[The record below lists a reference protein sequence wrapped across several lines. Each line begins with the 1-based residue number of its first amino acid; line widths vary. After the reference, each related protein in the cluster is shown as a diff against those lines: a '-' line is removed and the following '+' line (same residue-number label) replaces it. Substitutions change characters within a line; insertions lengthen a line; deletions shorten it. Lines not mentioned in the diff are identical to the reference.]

1 MKLMCRPRNIFVLRL
16 PQYSYDFA
24 PIELAFA
31 LTLSKLKRDYGT
43 VDIDR
48 DTLQADFHNSLLE
61 CCTAEQAVN
70 MFRHCFL
77 HVSEEEE
84 ERWATR

>member
-1 MKLMCRPRNIFVLRL
+1 
-16 PQYSYDFA
+16 
-24 PIELAFA
+24 
-31 LTLSKLKRDYGT
+31 LKRDYGT

-48 DTLQADFHNSLLE
+48 DTLQADFHNSLLG